1 MTVAVFNY
9 GAWVARYPEFA
20 AKVTQPLAEAYFGEA
35 TLYLDNTDAS
45 IVPADAVTYQPRLSL
60 LNMLVAHIAALN
72 APNNGREGLVGRI
85 SSATQGSVSV
95 STDNGAQPGT
105 AAWFQ
110 QTQYGASY
118 WQATARYRTFRQARP
133 SRASA
138 FPAWPV

>member
-20 AKVTQPLAEAYFGEA
+20 HTVDATLAAEYFAEAG
-35 TLYLDNTDAS
+35 LYLDNTDVS
-45 IVPADAVTYQPRLSL
+45 VVPADAVTYQPRLML
-60 LNMLVAHIAALN
+60 LGMLTAHIAALN
-72 APNNGREGLVGRI
+72 APKNGREGLVGRI

-95 STDNGAQPGT
+95 ATDNGAQPGT

-118 WQATARYRTFRQARP
+118 WTATARYRTFRQVRP
-133 SRASA
+133 C
-138 FPAWPV
+138 PAAYPWRS